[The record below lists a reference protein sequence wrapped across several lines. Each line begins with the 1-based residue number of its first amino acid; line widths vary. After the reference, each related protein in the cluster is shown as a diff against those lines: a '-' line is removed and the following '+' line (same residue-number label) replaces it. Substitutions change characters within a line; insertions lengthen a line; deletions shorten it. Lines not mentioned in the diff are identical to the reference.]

1 MTRCVEGAGR
11 ARCVRGVW
19 MPSLGVLSP
28 AGALDPPQHLCLD
41 MVVLVVVA
49 LDAGPKAALCPVS
62 CSSLRSWRQC
72 PQTGLAHSRLAV
84 GRQTWCVN
92 GEVGRGLPEGLGG
105 ELGPPQALLTGWGVG
120 RLLLPLPGMRADG
133 DAGCG
138 VFLAQCGRR
147 RVRGGSWESAAS
159 ARSQGGSGA

>member
-1 MTRCVEGAGR
+1 MMRCVEGAGR

-41 MVVLVVVA
+41 VVLMVVVA
-49 LDAGPKAALCPVS
+49 LDADPKVALCPVS
-62 CSSLRSWRQC
+62 CSFLRSRRRC

-84 GRQTWCVN
+84 SKR
-92 GEVGRGLPEGLGG
+92 EVGWGLSEGVGG

-120 RLLLPLPGMRADG
+120 RLLLPLPGTRA
-133 DAGCG
+133 
-138 VFLAQCGRR
+138 
-147 RVRGGSWESAAS
+147 
-159 ARSQGGSGA
+159 

>member
-1 MTRCVEGAGR
+1 MCGKGRESSLRPWCVDATSRCPESCRRPG
-11 ARCVRGVW
+11 
-19 MPSLGVLSP
+19 
-28 AGALDPPQHLCLD
+28 PPQHLRLG
-41 MVVLVVVA
+41 VA
-49 LDAGPKAALCPVS
+49 VQAVAALGAGPKAALCPVS
-62 CSSLRSWRQC
+62 CSPLRSWRQC

-84 GRQTWCVN
+84 GRQTWWVN
-92 GEVGRGLPEGLGG
+92 GEVGRGLSEGLGG

-120 RLLLPLPGMRADG
+120 CLLLPLPGTRADG

-147 RVRGGSWESAAS
+147 RVRGGSWESTAS